1 MESGDI
7 YRHDRFYCNP
17 ATGEIRAKY
26 LILLAPTRS
35 GDWVA
40 RLLTSR
46 QNMRPRDPPC
56 FHGDPYPGYFLG
68 VPGPPLT
75 LETWVDLRKM
85 NDVDST
91 DARSLLH
98 QGILRQIGRLSG
110 AQLSEVIKC
119 AAGALDTTLGQER
132 ALRVQLAMLR

>member
-7 YRHDRFYCNP
+7 YRHDRFYRDP
-17 ATGEIRAKY
+17 VTGEIRAKY
-26 LILLAPTRS
+26 LILLAPVRS

-68 VPGPPLT
+68 VPRLPLT
-75 LETWVDLRKM
+75 LETWVDLREL

-91 DARSLLH
+91 DALSLLR
-98 QGILRQIGRLSG
+98 QGILRQIGRLPG
-110 AQLSEVIKC
+110 AQLTEVIKC
-119 AAGALDTTLGQER
+119 AAGALDTTVQQER
-132 ALRVQLAMLR
+132 ALRDQLAMLR